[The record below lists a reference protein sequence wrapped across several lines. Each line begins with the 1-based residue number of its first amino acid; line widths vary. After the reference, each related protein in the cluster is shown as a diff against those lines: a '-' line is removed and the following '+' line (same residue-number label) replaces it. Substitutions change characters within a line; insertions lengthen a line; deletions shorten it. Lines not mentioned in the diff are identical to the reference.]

1 MFTEYFY
8 PCLKFYFTNLWNLI
22 FSAAQHIE
30 PKTSR
35 LAYEF
40 WQSLIDEET
49 KRLIKNDG
57 SSEGYIFAV

>member
-8 PCLKFYFTNLWNLI
+8 PCLKFYFANLWNLI
-22 FSAAQHIE
+22 FQAAQHKE

-40 WQSLIDEET
+40 WQSLIEEET

-57 SSEGYIFAV
+57 SSEGYIFAC